1 MLMKADGLSFWKFHG
16 TGNDFVLLDNRQGNL
31 KPTTEQVEML
41 CRFHTGIGA
50 DGLIMLE
57 RDEQGYRMRYYN
69 SDGALSSFCGNG
81 SRCFMAFARLLDVV
95 QPEQDFEYL
104 AADGVHQ
111 SRLIQEQQHRFLVET
126 RMQMPAKPEPHAMG
140 SILQTGSPHLIVPS
154 SGTDFESRDFH
165 ERAAAIRYSDPFKAE
180 GINVNWLRYDEQ
192 GLWLRTYERGVE
204 RETLSCGTAAVAAA
218 FWFKHQFPEQASNCI
233 PIQTAGGTLTVIWDS
248 EGQIW
253 LRGPVEFTFQGTWQG
268 FEL

>member
-1 MLMKADGLSFWKFHG
+1 MKADGLSFWKFHG

-31 KPTTEQVEML
+31 ELTTKQVEQL

-57 RDEQGYRMRYYN
+57 SHEQGYHMKYYN

-81 SRCFMAFARLLDVV
+81 SRCFMAFASMLNVV
-95 QPEQDFEYL
+95 QPNQDLAYL
-104 AADGVHQ
+104 AADGAHI
-111 SRLIQEQQHRFLVET
+111 SRLIGKNKHRFLVET
-126 RMQMPAKPEPHAMG
+126 RMQIPANPQPHALG
-140 SILQTGSPHLIVPS
+140 SILQTGSPHLIIQS
-154 SGTDFESRDFH
+154 FGTDFEALDFH
-165 ERAAAIRYSDPFKAE
+165 QRAAAIRYSSAFQAE
-180 GINVNWLRYDEQ
+180 GINVNWLMYNEQ
-192 GLWLRTYERGVE
+192 GLRLRTYERGVE

-218 FWFKHQFPEQASNCI
+218 FWFKHHFPEQASNCI
-233 PIQTAGGTLTVIWDS
+233 PIQTAGGTLSVIWNQ
-248 EGQIW
+248 EGEIW